1 MSLQRFI
8 LRRLLLVVPI
18 MIGVSLITFGL
29 GKLAPGGPV
38 EFVLGLNP
46 DVSPAQKARLQAQYG
61 LDEPVWR
68 QYLVWLGNV
77 VQGDFGETIPSGRS
91 VTAIV
96 GRRVPATIML
106 GLFGWVIALVVAI
119 PTGIYAAVKKD
130 QLGDDVSRFVA
141 LSGIS
146 IPNFW
151 LGLMLIL
158 IFASTLNLFP
168 VLPPVEPGTDN
179 DLLTVIGQ
187 LTRPEM
193 LWFLLLPGITI
204 GTASASTLMR
214 IMRSSMAEEM
224 NKEYVTAARAKGLPE
239 RTVVLKHVLRNSLI
253 SVTTVAA
260 FLTASILAGS
270 VVVEVVFSW
279 PGLGRELIDAINSR
293 QINVIMAITLFTGIA
308 IVIANLLADIAYA
321 ILDPRIRYD

>member
-1 MSLQRFI
+1 MSLRRFI

-46 DVSPAQKARLQAQYG
+46 DVSPQQKAQLQAQYG

-77 VQGDFGETIPSGRS
+77 AQGDFGRTIPSGRS
-91 VTAIV
+91 VAGIV
-96 GRRVPATIML
+96 GRRIPATIML
-106 GLFGWVIALVVAI
+106 GLFGWAIALIVAV
-119 PTGIYAAVKKD
+119 PTGIYAAVNKD
-130 QLGDDVSRFVA
+130 QLGDDVSRVVA

-158 IFASTLNLFP
+158 VFSSTLDLFP
-168 VLPPVEPGTDN
+168 VLPPIEVGKENTLSATIA
-179 DLLTVIGQ
+179 DLTK
-187 LTRPEM
+187 PAM
-193 LWFLLLPGITI
+193 LKFLLLPGITI

-239 RTVVLKHVLRNSLI
+239 RTVILKHVLRNSLI

-270 VVVEVVFSW
+270 VVVEVVFTW
-279 PGLGRELIDAINSR
+279 PGLGRELISAINNR
-293 QINVIMAITLFTGIA
+293 QINIIMAITLFTGIA

-321 ILDPRIRYD
+321 VLDPRIRY